1 MYWTGKRYMLF
12 QIAIYSQNLQFS
24 FHAAVA
30 YSESFQTCEM
40 ELFAGKINGFPLLTG
55 LAKSS
60 RSDVLQGSK
69 YTSFQLTININNIYG
84 RDEPQQNIMASQ
96 ISVFNAWWTLETTST
111 TESNDL
117 QSYHFHLIRHILS
130 LKVSCCFILIIWYM
144 YFCRKF

>member
-60 RSDVLQGSK
+60 ISDVLQGSK

-84 RDEPQQNIMASQ
+84 RDEPQENL
-96 ISVFNAWWTLETTST
+96 WTLETTST
-111 TESNDL
+111 TESNDFL
-117 QSYHFHLIRHILS
+117 QSYYFHLIRHILS

-144 YFCRKF
+144 YFCKKF

>member
-60 RSDVLQGSK
+60 ISDVLQGSK

-117 QSYHFHLIRHILS
+117 LTKLS
-130 LKVSCCFILIIWYM
+130 LPPHPTYSFIKSLVLFHFNNLIHV
-144 YFCRKF
+144 FL

>member
-60 RSDVLQGSK
+60 RSDVSQGSK

-84 RDEPQQNIMASQ
+84 RDEPQENL
-96 ISVFNAWWTLETTST
+96 WTLETTST

-117 QSYHFHLIRHILS
+117 LAKLLLPPHPTYSFIKSLVLFHFNNLIHVFL
-130 LKVSCCFILIIWYM
+130 
-144 YFCRKF
+144 